1 METKAHVFY
10 FSIVDGERKF
20 NNHYYTVEP
29 REYKGF
35 LIYKHIEQDYHV
47 IYPNTNVIIA
57 CRISF
62 KGAKQAI
69 DNLLENNSS
78 DSICERVKSL
88 KKSKLI

>member
-1 METKAHVFY
+1 MDKEYYIFY
-10 FSIVDGERKF
+10 FSIVEGERKF
-20 NNHYYTVEP
+20 NKYYYNIEP

-35 LIYKHIEQDYHV
+35 LIFKNIEHDYHV
-47 IYPNTNVIIA
+47 VYKNTNVIIA
-57 CRISF
+57 CRYSF

-69 DNLLENNSS
+69 DNLIDNIAS